1 VAIRINTGEWR
12 IGHTDVVDRL
22 QWFPRELDMEN
33 QRRSLFAAGG
43 SIVGGLEVGGS
54 KRTEK
59 ITPQIQK
66 VPRRA
71 RVFAKRGPRVAA
83 AALFST

>member
-59 ITPQIQK
+59 NNPSDTK
-66 VPRRA
+66 
-71 RVFAKRGPRVAA
+71 
-83 AALFST
+83 STAEGSCVC